1 MAKKKDSH
9 IKSFNEKLYLDDTNV
24 EQANIAKLNTEQM
37 QKYGAN
43 INLARVFPDIHDGL
57 KLIERRI
64 IYTMGVL
71 MKAPLKKKVKV
82 LSISGQVVGSIH
94 PHGDASV
101 YNTLVRIA
109 QPWNMLIPYIEGQ
122 GNFGTIA
129 GDEAAAARYIEAK
142 LSPYAIDCFLSDF
155 DPNVVLYKSINNSF
169 LNINIIKLEDK
180 PLKNVKIK
188 ASFNLFF
195 T

>member
-82 LSISGQVVGSIH
+82 LSISG
-94 PHGDASV
+94 
-101 YNTLVRIA
+101 
-109 QPWNMLIPYIEGQ
+109 
-122 GNFGTIA
+122 
-129 GDEAAAARYIEAK
+129 K
-142 LSPYAIDCFLSDF
+142 L
-155 DPNVVLYKSINNSF
+155 
-169 LNINIIKLEDK
+169 
-180 PLKNVKIK
+180 
-188 ASFNLFF
+188 
-195 T
+195 